1 MLFTL
6 GVIVGTIV
14 GFIVA
19 TVLSSKPS
27 KRTVPI
33 RIESSTEDDIRTIRR
48 LKEIEFWQNF
58 GNDK

>member
-6 GVIVGTIV
+6 GVIIGTIV

-19 TVLSSKPS
+19 TALSSKPT
-27 KRTVPI
+27 KKIAPVYVK
-33 RIESSTEDDIRTIRR
+33 SSTEDDIRTIRR